1 MSSVLERAFSILDL
15 LARAPDGLSVG
26 DIAAAL
32 GQPPSGT
39 HRMLAELARL
49 GYVRQQRVQ
58 GDYQLTIKLAS
69 MGLTFLGQTG
79 ITDVSQPILD
89 GLAKVSGEL
98 VRMAV
103 FDGDNLTW
111 VGVSQGAT
119 SALRYDPSREQGVVV
134 HLASSAGGQAWL
146 SAMDDQAVMEA
157 VGRQGLIRDAEPGLS
172 PPRTIA
178 ELLAVLGETRER
190 GYSMN
195 RDSYMVG
202 MAAMATVVRA
212 ATGDRPIGTVS
223 IAGPSVR
230 MTEARMAELAEPL
243 LQAGRDLSQAS
254 GASGYFSEA
263 ARATTQSDR
272 QEHPTP

>member
-15 LARAPDGLSVG
+15 LVRTPDGLSVG
-26 DIAAAL
+26 DIANAL

-39 HRMLAELARL
+39 HRMLGELCRL
-49 GYVRQQRVQ
+49 GYVRQQRAQ

-79 ITDVSQPILD
+79 IIDVAQPILD
-89 GLAKVSGEL
+89 SLATNSREL

-103 FDGDNLTW
+103 FDGTNLTW

-119 SALRYDPSREQGVVV
+119 SPLRYDPSREQGVVV

-146 SAMDDQAVMEA
+146 SAMEDQAVMEA
-157 VGRQGLIRDAEPGLS
+157 VGRQGLIRETAPGLK
-172 PPRTIA
+172 PPTTIA
-178 ELLAVLGETRER
+178 DLMDVLAATRER

-202 MAAMATVVRA
+202 MAAMATVIRDGS
-212 ATGDRPIGTVS
+212 TNRPIGTVS

-230 MTEARMAELAEPL
+230 MTEAHMTELAAPL
-243 LQAGRDLSQAS
+243 LHAARDLAQAS
-254 GASGYFSEA
+254 GASGYFSGA
-263 ARATTQSDR
+263 ARADVQSDM
-272 QEHPTP
+272 QDHPTP